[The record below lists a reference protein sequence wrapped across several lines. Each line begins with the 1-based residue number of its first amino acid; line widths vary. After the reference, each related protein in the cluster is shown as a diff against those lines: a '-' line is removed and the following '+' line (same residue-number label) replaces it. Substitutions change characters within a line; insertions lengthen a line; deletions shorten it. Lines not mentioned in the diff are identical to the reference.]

1 MPHRRS
7 SLDENLG
14 TRLAFAIFDLL
25 ATNDHLSLRLW
36 LICSPSRWS
45 TLGRT
50 CRFFLLIFTLVRQA
64 QQVEQHPGFVITLR
78 RRHETDIHA
87 LFSHEFIWIKFGK
100 HQLLR

>member
-36 LICSPSRWS
+36 LNCVPSSWS

-50 CRFFLLIFTLVRQA
+50 RRFLLIFMFVRQA
-64 QQVEQHPGFVITLR
+64 QHVE
-78 RRHETDIHA
+78 
-87 LFSHEFIWIKFGK
+87 
-100 HQLLR
+100 